1 MAVYEYPYT
10 DFNEYNLDW
19 CIKRIRDLTDEWKA
33 THDEWETVEA
43 AWEDYKHYFD
53 NLNVQDEIDNKINK
67 MIEDGTFSIIVRPFF
82 DEAIADIPNAVA
94 DWLADHV
101 DPDTGYVIDDTLTIQ
116 NAAADAK
123 AVGDALASIDSVV
136 GHRKNLFDIS
146 TYDPADVTI
155 SGNSIT
161 GLLKKINGKDM
172 TIVGGAKANT
182 AYTISTTANI
192 STVLSNAVACQI
204 YVIYTDTTY
213 NRLYYYRADVTSP
226 TRMSGTT
233 DPTKT
238 VDRFEIWNSTTATGN
253 TTWTVAD
260 IQIEEG
266 NIATTYE
273 PYTLTAVD
281 SIARDMANGMPS
293 TGDMTDRTN
302 DITRLLNTFGY
313 CKLGAGDFFVK
324 NIEMPNFSM
333 LSGCGELTRIIF
345 TGDINGAIKLG
356 VNCTVKDLSF
366 YGDLNDIT
374 LTDDILGI
382 KTENTT
388 ATNLWQNGNVS
399 VPAPDGYVHLVLTN
413 PLPAGTYRIGA
424 VVTSTDTDSDV
435 SYIGFSTST
444 TTNIPN
450 NTIVAS
456 TTLTRDSRA
465 VSFLKIPTTV
475 YSVRIRAG
483 ENSSGSD
490 GDSATWDGIRITEVG
505 GRSGIYYD
513 GSWDTT
519 VDGTGTIENCR
530 FYNFDCAGILSEK
543 GGTSTHRGL
552 KISDCE
558 FAGNNCGIYF
568 RQNAEYNNVTNCVS
582 VKNYFGT
589 LNRGGNNFYG
599 QCAFDSNYVNAQID
613 AAEGV
618 NHAHGAFIGCSFNHG
633 HDNDH
638 DNIGGYSLIIR
649 NAANTM
655 FNGCQIGWGYVYLYN
670 TSGNVFSGCRFG
682 TNNETTIED
691 GSCNILSGCLI
702 ASASP
707 SPVFTYINNNKTKA
721 VGCYYNNGTEFV
733 IS

>member
-1 MAVYEYPYT
+1 MINKYPYT
-10 DFNEYNLDW
+10 DFND
-19 CIKRIRDLTDEWKA
+19 
-33 THDEWETVEA
+33 DEWESVEA

-67 MIEDGTFSIIVRPFF
+67 MIEDGTFAIIVRPFF

-123 AVGDALASIDSVV
+123 AVGDALATFDSVV

-172 TIVGGAKANT
+172 TIVGGAKSNT

-213 NRLYYYRADVTSP
+213 QRLYYYRADVTAP

-266 NIATTYE
+266 DIATTYE
-273 PYTLTAVD
+273 EYTETAID
-281 SIARDMANGMPS
+281 SIARDMANGLPS

-302 DITRLLNTFGY
+302 DILKLLTEFGY
-313 CKLGAGDFFVK
+313 CKLGVGEFYVN
-324 NIEMPNFSM
+324 NIMMPDDST
-333 LSGCGELTRIIF
+333 LCGCGEKTKLHF
-345 TGDINGAIKLG
+345 TGAIKGAVQLG
-356 VNCTVKDLSF
+356 VRCTVKDITF
-366 YGDLNDIT
+366 MGDSNDIV
-374 LTDDILGI
+374 LTSDILGVP
-382 KTENTT
+382 TENTT

-399 VPAPDGYVHLVLTN
+399 VPAPDGYIHLVLVN
-413 PLPAGTYRIGA
+413 PLPPGSYRIGA
-424 VVTSTDTDSDV
+424 VVTSSDTDDNV

-444 TTNIPN
+444 TTSIPN
-450 NTIVAS
+450 DTIVA
-456 TTLTRDSRA
+456 TTQLARDNRA
-465 VSFLKIPTTV
+465 VSFVNIPKTV

-483 ENSSGSD
+483 KDAATST

-505 GRSGIYYD
+505 GKCGIYYD
-513 GSWDTT
+513 GSYNTT
-519 VDGTGTIENCR
+519 IDGTATIENCHFR
-530 FYNFDCAGILSEK
+530 NFTCAGILSEK
-543 GGTSTHRGL
+543 GGTSTFRGL
-552 KISDCE
+552 KICSCD
-558 FAGNNCGIYF
+558 FKGNNCGIYF
-568 RQNAEYNNVTNCVS
+568 RRDAEYNTVSNCIAS
-582 VKNYFGT
+582 NNYFGT
-589 LNRGGNNFYG
+589 LNRGGNNYYAD
-599 QCAFDSNYVNAQID
+599 CCFDQNYVNAQID
-613 AAEGV
+613 ADEGI
-618 NHAHGAFIGCSFNHG
+618 NNAHGAFSGCSFNHG
-633 HDNDH
+633 RDNDH
-638 DNIGGYSLIIR
+638 DNIGGYSIIIKD
-649 NAANTM
+649 ALNTA
-655 FNGCQIGWGYVYLYN
+655 FSGCHAGWGDIIIEN
-670 TSGNVFSGCRFG
+670 TSGNIFSGCKFDNWHTVGVR
-682 TNNETTIED
+682 EE
-691 GSCNILSGCLI
+691 CLDFFL
-702 ASASP
+702 
-707 SPVFTYINNNKTKA
+707 VTY
-721 VGCYYNNGTEFV
+721 
-733 IS
+733 